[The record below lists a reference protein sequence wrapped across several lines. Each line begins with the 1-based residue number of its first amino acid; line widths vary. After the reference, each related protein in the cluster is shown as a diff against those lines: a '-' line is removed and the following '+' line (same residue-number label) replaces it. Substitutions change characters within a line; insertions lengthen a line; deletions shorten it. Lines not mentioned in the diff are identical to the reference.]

1 MDFKRPT
8 NTCCWCE
15 FFSIKHHETQ
25 KTYDWPDGWC
35 KFNLYQTDELQAC
48 SSFQPNVEHKRL
60 SRFFDW
66 IEGRVETL

>member
-15 FFSIKHHETQ
+15 FFSITHHEMQ

-60 SRFFDW
+60 GRFFDW
-66 IEGRVETL
+66 IEGKVETL